1 MAKTLI
7 IMRHAKSNWDDPSL
21 ADYDRP
27 LNNHGLRDAPRMAQW
42 LADSELI
49 PDQVI
54 ASAACR
60 ASQTASIV
68 ANNLSLESDILETR
82 DLYLSGYDAYLEQI
96 SYLPN
101 HVDTALIIGHNPT
114 MESLVYLLSGESVS
128 MPTAAIAVIQLP
140 INSWSD
146 QITSASANLV
156 KHVFPKSL
164 DLG

>member
-1 MAKTLI
+1 MTKTLI
-7 IMRHAKSNWDDPSL
+7 IMRHAKSSWDDPDL

-27 LNNHGLRDAPRMAQW
+27 LNERGLRDAPRMAQW
-42 LADSELI
+42 LSDAELI

-54 ASAACR
+54 TSAACR

-68 ANNLSLESDILETR
+68 ANELALESDILETR
-82 DLYLSGYDAYLEQI
+82 DLYLSGYDTYLEQV

-101 HVDTALIIGHNPT
+101 YVETVLVIGHNPT

-140 INSWSD
+140 IDTWSD
-146 QITSASANLV
+146 QVTAASANLV
-156 KHVFPKSL
+156 KHDFPKSL
-164 DLG
+164 E

>member
-1 MAKTLI
+1 MTKTLI
-7 IMRHAKSNWDDPSL
+7 IMRHAKSSWDDPGL

-27 LNNHGLRDAPRMAQW
+27 LNKRGLRDASRMAQW
-42 LADSELI
+42 LSESELI

-60 ASQTASIV
+60 ANQTASIV
-68 ANNLSLESDILETR
+68 TNELALETDILETR
-82 DLYLSGYDAYLEQI
+82 DLYLSDYDAYLEQV

-101 HVDTALIIGHNPT
+101 DVETVLVIGHNPT

-140 INSWSD
+140 IDTWSD
-146 QITSASANLV
+146 QVTSASANLV

-164 DLG
+164 D

>member
-1 MAKTLI
+1 MTKTLI
-7 IMRHAKSNWDDPSL
+7 IMRHAKSSWDNPGL

-27 LNNHGLRDAPRMAQW
+27 LNKRGLRDASRMAQW
-42 LADSELI
+42 LSESELI

-60 ASQTASIV
+60 ANQTASIV
-68 ANNLSLESDILETR
+68 TNELALETDIFETR
-82 DLYLSGYDAYLEQI
+82 DLYLSDYDAYLEQV

-101 HVDTALIIGHNPT
+101 NVETVLVIGHNPT

-140 INSWSD
+140 IDTWSN
-146 QITSASANLV
+146 QVTSASANLV

-164 DLG
+164 D

>member
-1 MAKTLI
+1 MTKTLI
-7 IMRHAKSNWDDPSL
+7 IMRHAKSSWDDPDL

-27 LNNHGLRDAPRMAQW
+27 LNERGLRDAPRMAQW
-42 LADSELI
+42 LSDAELI

-54 ASAACR
+54 TSAACR

-68 ANNLSLESDILETR
+68 ANELALESDILETR
-82 DLYLSGYDAYLEQI
+82 DLYLSGYDTYLEQV

-101 HVDTALIIGHNPT
+101 YVETVLVIGHNPT

-140 INSWSD
+140 IDTWSD
-146 QITSASANLV
+146 QVTSASANLV

-164 DLG
+164 D

>member
-1 MAKTLI
+1 MTKTLI
-7 IMRHAKSNWDDPSL
+7 IMRHAKSSWDNPGL

-27 LNNHGLRDAPRMAQW
+27 LNKRGLRDASRMAQW
-42 LADSELI
+42 LSESELI

-60 ASQTASIV
+60 ANQTASIV
-68 ANNLSLESDILETR
+68 TNELALETEIFETR
-82 DLYLSGYDAYLEQI
+82 DLYLSDYDAYLEQV

-101 HVDTALIIGHNPT
+101 NVETVLVIGHNPT

-140 INSWSD
+140 IDTWSN
-146 QITSASANLV
+146 QVTSASANLV

-164 DLG
+164 D

>member
-1 MAKTLI
+1 MTKALI
-7 IMRHAKSNWDDPSL
+7 ILRHAKRSWDAPGL

-27 LNNHGLRDAPRMAQW
+27 LNKRGLRDASRMAQW
-42 LADSELI
+42 LSESELI

-60 ASQTASIV
+60 ANQTASIV
-68 ANNLSLESDILETR
+68 TNELALETDILETR
-82 DLYLSGYDAYLEQI
+82 DLYLSDNDAYLEQV

-101 HVDTALIIGHNPT
+101 DVETVLVIGHNPT

-140 INSWSD
+140 IDTWSD
-146 QITSASANLV
+146 QVTSASANLV

-164 DLG
+164 D

>member
-1 MAKTLI
+1 MTKTLI
-7 IMRHAKSNWDDPSL
+7 IMRHAKSSWDNPGL

-27 LNNHGLRDAPRMAQW
+27 LNKRGLRDASRMAQW
-42 LADSELI
+42 LSESELI

-60 ASQTASIV
+60 ANQTASIV
-68 ANNLSLESDILETR
+68 TNELALETDIFETR
-82 DLYLSGYDAYLEQI
+82 DLYLSDYDAYLEQV

-101 HVDTALIIGHNPT
+101 DVETVLVIGHNPT

-140 INSWSD
+140 IDTWSD
-146 QITSASANLV
+146 QVTSASANLV

-164 DLG
+164 D

>member
-1 MAKTLI
+1 MTKTLI
-7 IMRHAKSNWDDPSL
+7 IMRHAKSSWDSLGL

-27 LNNHGLRDAPRMAQW
+27 LNKRGLRDASRMAQW
-42 LADSELI
+42 LSESEWI

-60 ASQTASIV
+60 ANQTASIV
-68 ANNLSLESDILETR
+68 TNELALETEIFETR
-82 DLYLSGYDAYLEQI
+82 DLYLSEYEAYLEQV

-101 HVDTALIIGHNPT
+101 DVETVLVIGHNPT

-140 INSWSD
+140 IDTWSD
-146 QITSASANLV
+146 QVTSASANLV

-164 DLG
+164 D

>member
-1 MAKTLI
+1 MTKTLI
-7 IMRHAKSNWDDPSL
+7 IMRHAKSSWDDSGL
-21 ADYDRP
+21 ADYERP
-27 LNNHGLRDAPRMAQW
+27 LNQRGLRDASRMAQW
-42 LADSELI
+42 LSDSELI

-68 ANNLSLESDILETR
+68 TNELALKADILETR
-82 DLYLSGYDAYLEQI
+82 DLYLSDYDAYLEQI

-101 HVDTALIIGHNPT
+101 DVETVLVIGHNPT
-114 MESLVYLLSGESVS
+114 MESLVYLLSGDSIS

-140 INSWSD
+140 IDIWSD
-146 QITSASANLV
+146 QVTSASANLV

-164 DLG
+164 G

>member
-1 MAKTLI
+1 MTKTLI
-7 IMRHAKSNWDDPSL
+7 IMRHAKSSWDNPGL

-27 LNNHGLRDAPRMAQW
+27 LNKRGLRDASRMAQW
-42 LADSELI
+42 LSESELI

-60 ASQTASIV
+60 ANQTASIV
-68 ANNLSLESDILETR
+68 TNELALETDILETR
-82 DLYLSGYDAYLEQI
+82 DLYLSDYDAYLEQV

-101 HVDTALIIGHNPT
+101 DVETVLVIGHNPT

-140 INSWSD
+140 IDTWSD
-146 QITSASANLV
+146 QVTSASANLV

-164 DLG
+164 D

>member
-1 MAKTLI
+1 MTKTLI
-7 IMRHAKSNWDDPSL
+7 IMRHAKSSWDDPGL

-27 LNNHGLRDAPRMAQW
+27 LNKRGLRDASRMAQW
-42 LADSELI
+42 LSESELI

-60 ASQTASIV
+60 ANQTASIV
-68 ANNLSLESDILETR
+68 TKELALETDIFETR
-82 DLYLSGYDAYLEQI
+82 DLYLSDYDAYLEQV

-101 HVDTALIIGHNPT
+101 DVETVLVIGHNPT

-140 INSWSD
+140 IDTWSD
-146 QITSASANLV
+146 QVTSASANLV

-164 DLG
+164 D

>member
-1 MAKTLI
+1 MTKTLI
-7 IMRHAKSNWDDPSL
+7 IMRHAKSSWDNPGL

-27 LNNHGLRDAPRMAQW
+27 LNKRGLRDASRMAQW
-42 LADSELI
+42 LSESELI

-60 ASQTASIV
+60 ANQTASIV
-68 ANNLSLESDILETR
+68 TNELALETDILETR
-82 DLYLSGYDAYLEQI
+82 DLYLSDYDAYLEQV

-101 HVDTALIIGHNPT
+101 NVETVLVIGHNPT

-140 INSWSD
+140 IDTWSD
-146 QITSASANLV
+146 QVTSASANLV

-164 DLG
+164 D

>member
-1 MAKTLI
+1 MTKTLI
-7 IMRHAKSNWDDPSL
+7 IMRHAKSSWDNPGL

-27 LNNHGLRDAPRMAQW
+27 LNKRGLRDASRMAQW
-42 LADSELI
+42 LSESELI

-60 ASQTASIV
+60 ANQTASIV
-68 ANNLSLESDILETR
+68 TNELALETDILETR
-82 DLYLSGYDAYLEQI
+82 DLYLSDYDAYLEQV

-101 HVDTALIIGHNPT
+101 DVETVLVIGHNPT

-140 INSWSD
+140 IDTWSN
-146 QITSASANLV
+146 QVTSASANLV

-164 DLG
+164 D

>member
-1 MAKTLI
+1 MTKTLI
-7 IMRHAKSNWDDPSL
+7 IMRHAKSSWDDPDL

-27 LNNHGLRDAPRMAQW
+27 LNERGLRDAPRMAQW
-42 LADSELI
+42 LSDTELI

-54 ASAACR
+54 TSAACR

-68 ANNLSLESDILETR
+68 ANELALESDILETR
-82 DLYLSGYDAYLEQI
+82 DLYLSGYDTYLEQV

-101 HVDTALIIGHNPT
+101 YVETVLVIGHNPT

-140 INSWSD
+140 IDTWSD
-146 QITSASANLV
+146 QVTAASANLV

-164 DLG
+164 E

>member
-1 MAKTLI
+1 MTKTLI
-7 IMRHAKSNWDDPSL
+7 IMRHAKSSWDDPGL

-27 LNNHGLRDAPRMAQW
+27 LNKRGLRDASRMAQW
-42 LADSELI
+42 LSESELI

-60 ASQTASIV
+60 ANQTASIV
-68 ANNLSLESDILETR
+68 TNELALETDILETR
-82 DLYLSGYDAYLEQI
+82 DLYLSDYDAYLEQV

-101 HVDTALIIGHNPT
+101 NVETVLVIGHNPT

-140 INSWSD
+140 IDTWSD
-146 QITSASANLV
+146 QVTSASANLV

-164 DLG
+164 D

>member
-1 MAKTLI
+1 MTKTLI
-7 IMRHAKSNWDDPSL
+7 IMRHAKSSWDDPDL

-27 LNNHGLRDAPRMAQW
+27 LNERGLRDAPRMAQW
-42 LADSELI
+42 LSDAELI

-54 ASAACR
+54 TSAACR

-68 ANNLSLESDILETR
+68 ANELALESDILETR
-82 DLYLSGYDAYLEQI
+82 DLYLSGYDTYLEQV

-101 HVDTALIIGHNPT
+101 YVETVLVIGHNPT

-140 INSWSD
+140 IDTWSD
-146 QITSASANLV
+146 QVTAASANLV
-156 KHVFPKSL
+156 
-164 DLG
+164 

>member
-1 MAKTLI
+1 MTKTLI
-7 IMRHAKSNWDDPSL
+7 VMRHAKSNWDNPEL

-27 LNNHGLRDAPRMAQW
+27 LNKRGLRDAPRMAQW
-42 LADSELI
+42 LSDAELI

-68 ANNLSLESDILETR
+68 ANELALESDILETR
-82 DLYLSGYDAYLEQI
+82 DLYLSGYDAYLEQV

-101 HVDTALIIGHNPT
+101 YVETVLVIGHNPT

-140 INSWSD
+140 IDTWSD
-146 QITSASANLV
+146 QVTSASANLV
-156 KHVFPKSL
+156 KHVFPRSL
-164 DLG
+164 E

>member
-1 MAKTLI
+1 MTKTLI
-7 IMRHAKSNWDDPSL
+7 IMRHAKSSWDNPGL

-27 LNNHGLRDAPRMAQW
+27 LNKRGLRDASRMAQW
-42 LADSELI
+42 LSESELI

-60 ASQTASIV
+60 ANQTASIV
-68 ANNLSLESDILETR
+68 TNELALETEIFETR
-82 DLYLSGYDAYLEQI
+82 DLYLSDYDAYLEQV

-101 HVDTALIIGHNPT
+101 DVETVLVIGHNPT

-140 INSWSD
+140 IDTWSN
-146 QITSASANLV
+146 QVTSASANLV

-164 DLG
+164 D

>member
-1 MAKTLI
+1 MTKTLI
-7 IMRHAKSNWDDPSL
+7 IMRHAKSSWDNPGL

-27 LNNHGLRDAPRMAQW
+27 LNKRGLRDASRMAQW
-42 LADSELI
+42 LSESELI

-60 ASQTASIV
+60 ANQTASIV
-68 ANNLSLESDILETR
+68 TNELALETDIFETR
-82 DLYLSGYDAYLEQI
+82 DLYLSDYDAYLEQV

-101 HVDTALIIGHNPT
+101 DVETVLVIGHNPT

-140 INSWSD
+140 IDTWSN
-146 QITSASANLV
+146 QVTSASANLV

-164 DLG
+164 D

>member
-1 MAKTLI
+1 MTKTLI
-7 IMRHAKSNWDDPSL
+7 IMRHAKSSWDNPGL

-27 LNNHGLRDAPRMAQW
+27 LNKRGLRDASRMAQW
-42 LADSELI
+42 LSESELI

-60 ASQTASIV
+60 ANQTASIV
-68 ANNLSLESDILETR
+68 TNELALETDIFETR
-82 DLYLSGYDAYLEQI
+82 DLYLSDYDAYLEQV

-101 HVDTALIIGHNPT
+101 NVETVLVIGHNPT

-140 INSWSD
+140 IDTWSD
-146 QITSASANLV
+146 QVTSASANLV

-164 DLG
+164 D

>member
-1 MAKTLI
+1 MTKTLI
-7 IMRHAKSNWDDPSL
+7 IMRHAKSSWDNPGL

-27 LNNHGLRDAPRMAQW
+27 LNKRGLRDASRMAQW
-42 LADSELI
+42 LSESELI

-60 ASQTASIV
+60 ANQTASIV
-68 ANNLSLESDILETR
+68 TNELALETDILETR
-82 DLYLSGYDAYLEQI
+82 DLYLSDYDAYLEQV

-101 HVDTALIIGHNPT
+101 DVETVLVIGHNPT
-114 MESLVYLLSGESVS
+114 MESLIYLLSGESVS

-140 INSWSD
+140 IDTWSD
-146 QITSASANLV
+146 QVTSASANLV

-164 DLG
+164 D

>member
-1 MAKTLI
+1 MTKTLI
-7 IMRHAKSNWDDPSL
+7 IMRHAKSSWDNPGL

-27 LNNHGLRDAPRMAQW
+27 LNKRGLRDASRMAQW
-42 LADSELI
+42 LSESELI

-60 ASQTASIV
+60 ANQTASIV
-68 ANNLSLESDILETR
+68 TNELALETDILETR
-82 DLYLSGYDAYLEQI
+82 DLYLSDYDAYLEQV

-101 HVDTALIIGHNPT
+101 NVETVLVIGHNPT

-140 INSWSD
+140 IDTWSN
-146 QITSASANLV
+146 QVTSASANLV

-164 DLG
+164 D

>member
-1 MAKTLI
+1 MTKTLI
-7 IMRHAKSNWDDPSL
+7 IMRHAKSSWDDPGL

-27 LNNHGLRDAPRMAQW
+27 LNKRGLRDASRMAQW
-42 LADSELI
+42 LSESELI

-60 ASQTASIV
+60 ANQTASIV
-68 ANNLSLESDILETR
+68 TNELALETDILETR
-82 DLYLSGYDAYLEQI
+82 DLYLSDYDAYLEQV

-101 HVDTALIIGHNPT
+101 DVETVLVIGHNPT

-140 INSWSD
+140 IDTWSN
-146 QITSASANLV
+146 QVTSASANLV

-164 DLG
+164 D

>member
-1 MAKTLI
+1 MTKTLI
-7 IMRHAKSNWDDPSL
+7 IMRHAKIIWDNPGL

-27 LNNHGLRDAPRMAQW
+27 LNKRGLRDASRMAQW
-42 LADSELI
+42 LSESELI

-60 ASQTASIV
+60 ANQTASIV
-68 ANNLSLESDILETR
+68 TNELALETDIFETR
-82 DLYLSGYDAYLEQI
+82 DLYLSDYDTYLEQV

-101 HVDTALIIGHNPT
+101 NVETVLVIGHNPT

-140 INSWSD
+140 IDTWSN
-146 QITSASANLV
+146 QVTSASANLV

-164 DLG
+164 D

>member
-1 MAKTLI
+1 MTKTLI
-7 IMRHAKSNWDDPSL
+7 IMRHAKSSWDNPGL

-27 LNNHGLRDAPRMAQW
+27 LNKRGLRDASRMAQW
-42 LADSELI
+42 LSESELI

-60 ASQTASIV
+60 ANQTASIV
-68 ANNLSLESDILETR
+68 TNELALETDILETR
-82 DLYLSGYDAYLEQI
+82 DLYLSDYDAYLEQV

-101 HVDTALIIGHNPT
+101 DVETVLVIGHNPT
-114 MESLVYLLSGESVS
+114 MESLIYLLSGESVS

-140 INSWSD
+140 IDTWSN
-146 QITSASANLV
+146 QVTSASANLV

-164 DLG
+164 D

>member
-1 MAKTLI
+1 MTKTLI
-7 IMRHAKSNWDDPSL
+7 IMRHAKSSWDDPGL

-27 LNNHGLRDAPRMAQW
+27 LNKRGLRDASRMAQW
-42 LADSELI
+42 LSESELI

-60 ASQTASIV
+60 ANQTASIV
-68 ANNLSLESDILETR
+68 TNELALETDIFETR
-82 DLYLSGYDAYLEQI
+82 DLYLSDYDAYLEQI

-101 HVDTALIIGHNPT
+101 DVETVLVIGHNPT
-114 MESLVYLLSGESVS
+114 MESLVYLLSGDSIS

-140 INSWSD
+140 IDIWSD
-146 QITSASANLV
+146 QVTSASANLV

-164 DLG
+164 G

>member
-1 MAKTLI
+1 MTKTLI
-7 IMRHAKSNWDDPSL
+7 IMRHAKSSWDDPGL

-27 LNNHGLRDAPRMAQW
+27 LNERGLRDAPRMAQW
-42 LADSELI
+42 LSDAKLI

-68 ANNLSLESDILETR
+68 ANELALESDILETR
-82 DLYLSGYDAYLEQI
+82 DLYLSGYDTYLEQV

-101 HVDTALIIGHNPT
+101 YVETVLVIGHNPT

-140 INSWSD
+140 IDTWSD
-146 QITSASANLV
+146 QVTAGSANLV

-164 DLG
+164 E